1 MVQLHTQDIKT
12 TEILGW
18 EGVHLFHFMSSSC
31 SQKVRVFLNL
41 KGIAWESHLIDISQ
55 GENFTPWYLGINPRG
70 LVPTLVIDGEV
81 HIESNDIMQLLDD
94 RFADNKLI
102 PEGVEVAVGALLR
115 HEDDLHLDLR
125 TITFRYTQPRG
136 KAPKSEQDLKNYKAG
151 GTGTVEGVPDS
162 RKKIEIDFWQA
173 VARDGITDTAIQKS
187 ASRFLGALNELDKK
201 LAAHPYLLGE
211 ALSVLDIAWCIYV
224 NRLVRCGYPLERL
237 HGNVNAWFRP
247 LRERPEFAKEM
258 IVPPEIQKS
267 VDANHLQQKQ
277 DGTSFVEVAGL

>member
-1 MVQLHTQDIKT
+1 LVQLHTQDIKT

-81 HIESNDIMQLLDD
+81 HIESNDIMQLLDE
-94 RFADNKLI
+94 RFANNKLI

-125 TITFRYTQPRG
+125 TITFRYTNRG
-136 KAPKSEQDLKNYKAG
+136 ARHRNP
-151 GTGTVEGVPDS
+151 
-162 RKKIEIDFWQA
+162 KKI
-173 VARDGITDTAIQKS
+173 
-187 ASRFLGALNELDKK
+187 
-201 LAAHPYLLGE
+201 
-211 ALSVLDIAWCIYV
+211 
-224 NRLVRCGYPLERL
+224 
-237 HGNVNAWFRP
+237 
-247 LRERPEFAKEM
+247 
-258 IVPPEIQKS
+258 
-267 VDANHLQQKQ
+267 
-277 DGTSFVEVAGL
+277 